1 MAKLKDGFYKQTA
14 EAIGSDLYVLLAGG
28 GSKPLEDFATSDGNV
43 TSLGTSGNYLTWTK
57 GGVVNNLTAPYA
69 TTADNAYRLQQTN
82 IFSFDST
89 YSAYRKFASINI
101 TGRYGGQTAVMR
113 VYLSKST
120 GHIGSFFDVYAM
132 AYQQDVLGSA
142 PVYKLLTNCDDTC
155 GKVYGI
161 LNYDSSGATIDL
173 YLYGTNR
180 SYTGFAVILM
190 GGNNIISIG
199 STLTALPSGT
209 EIIPEKS
216 GHVLK
221 ATQDSDG
228 NAINTTY
235 LKKSGGTIT
244 GLLQI
249 KRNPSVIMFSN
260 ASDTTLGYLGF
271 SADDDPVIYKAD
283 GTTVRHIIH
292 SGNTYISNGT
302 VTINGNSITPLTS
315 LPSHVHTYIQSK
327 DYYAF
332 TASDLPNSFDWGV
345 SAGFVKSD
353 SGFGNFGSVLTV
365 RTYTGGGGTLQLYAP
380 YSKTYGGTRL
390 KARFGN
396 YDKDGGNSWT
406 DLKEIAWISDIPT
419 KTSQLT
425 NDSGYLTSL
434 PSHNHDGSYVKAL
447 RKNFTPAETKLT
459 SANLLAITGGQSLNK
474 TDWSYAGNGYIETDF
489 GNIDL
494 AGSSL
499 ITFGDSEINGYTQL
513 FITAP
518 TASGHSGITNEMI
531 FYNNHGVAYY
541 PAWTRVLTNRNY
553 NSYSPKLDGTGASG
567 TWNISIS
574 GNAST
579 ATSATSS
586 TYSRNLLGRNTS
598 GSDYGAT
605 DGNLIFAEW
614 NTNSDNRWY
623 LKAKGYETRV
633 GYANDSD
640 KLDGLHASNFYVQ
653 GRGAVD
659 AQNDLQT
666 IPKDTSGGWMVTNSG
681 WTGMVAVLGQGHA
694 ASNRGIGFL
703 FKGGQSS
710 RINLLTQVDNTW
722 SNRGVIAYTS
732 DIPTVT
738 NYYWADQL
746 ITSSA
751 KSNTTPTFGSVN
763 STGLITAQ
771 SGIQI
776 GSTSDIGW
784 YFYDSRICAGHSVAR
799 GVNTG
804 SLLVS
809 NAWAD
814 SSKVPTNGIY
824 SKGNIITPANVQAL
838 NLNLHGDW
846 ETDFGIHFNEGG
858 DTKYGFSLLYG
869 NSDLFKLVTRN
880 NGTASTVLT
889 VGRGSTQVD
898 FKGKVTAGQFIANNT
913 SGPHF
918 TGTSASGNW
927 AYLRLNNSSCLW
939 DIATRSDSG
948 SGGLWLSR
956 YSGGDNGIFVS
967 ASSTPKVGI
976 NTSSPSYPLHVSGD
990 IYTSGWSR
998 AGNGF
1003 YIETTGVHYTSQGDV
1018 GEINLTANNEFLYST
1033 SNGTMYFNYRAA
1045 SRGTTVTNYIW
1056 NAGSSSSYATHTMG
1070 LAYFRGSGKYLRIG
1084 PQNGSHAHY
1093 ETDATVS
1100 HWFNKTVQVD
1110 GNIEPYG
1117 NNEHSAGST
1126 SYRFSNV
1133 YSYLGNFA
1141 GTVTISC
1148 AYPNIVC
1155 NASSGSESNIRF
1167 DVGGTTKGYVGFHN
1181 SYGTF
1186 LYNAAAVKY
1195 VYIANN
1201 GYFYTQSYINV
1212 GAGNEKNASNPP
1224 YVWGV
1229 NGSDNFMRTYAT
1241 SSLSVGDSDKL
1252 DGEHGSRY
1260 TRALGG
1266 PNHVTVTVGGDA
1278 ATYYPVVI
1286 SSVADYYPMQLV
1298 NISRGY
1304 SETAPASWNTATHKG
1319 GLTLTLLWN
1328 GSRYWDGNS
1337 AGGACYCV
1345 YKNESYSTMVGGL
1358 GNSTAGKVVW
1368 LRGGGAV
1375 YHVHAMNGTSV
1386 TATVYT
1392 STYTDSASQSFAPK
1406 TSASGVSVRW
1416 PGYAEGADY
1425 ATSAGNADTLDGY
1438 HASSFL
1444 TSLPTHD
1451 HTTFPENT
1459 AIYFRHASSSW
1470 YSGIFYGTAGNEC
1483 MSFVNKNI
1491 ATSFKFWCGS
1501 DISTWTSS
1509 SWQGATGLIATID
1522 STGITAKAYY
1532 ESSDERLKTFYGS
1545 IRVDLN
1551 KLKLLRKNYFKFNN
1565 QNKLE
1570 IGVSA
1575 QEIQR
1580 IYPEIV
1586 NKDDN
1591 GYLTVAYD
1599 KLSVIALKGIDELYD
1614 MILEL
1619 RAENRQLRE

>member
-28 GSKPLEDFATSDGNV
+28 GSKPLSDFATSDGNV
-43 TSLGTSGNYLTWTK
+43 TSLGTSGDYLTWVK
-57 GGVVNNLTAPYA
+57 NGVTNNLTVPYA
-69 TTADNAYRLQQTN
+69 TNTN
-82 IFSFDST
+82 GL
-89 YSAYRKFASINI
+89 
-101 TGRYGGQTAVMR
+101 TGGSKPNWGV
-113 VYLSKST
+113 LKST
-120 GHIGSFFDVYAM
+120 DYTHVWQYIDN
-132 AYQQDVLGSA
+132 GSA
-142 PVYKLLTNCDDTC
+142 IALGTKVGGPDRQFSMQIDGFFYQNEGNYMVLDT
-155 GKVYGI
+155 
-161 LNYDSSGATIDL
+161 
-173 YLYGTNR
+173 
-180 SYTGFAVILM
+180 
-190 GGNNIISIG
+190 NNIS
-199 STLTALPSGT
+199 S
-209 EIIPEKS
+209 
-216 GHVLK
+216 
-221 ATQDSDG
+221 
-228 NAINTTY
+228 
-235 LKKSGGTIT
+235 
-244 GLLQI
+244 
-249 KRNPSVIMFSN
+249 
-260 ASDTTLGYLGF
+260 
-271 SADDDPVIYKAD
+271 
-283 GTTVRHIIH
+283 
-292 SGNTYISNGT
+292 
-302 VTINGNSITPLTS
+302 
-315 LPSHVHTYIQSK
+315 
-327 DYYAF
+327 YA
-332 TASDLPNSFDWGV
+332 
-345 SAGFVKSD
+345 
-353 SGFGNFGSVLTV
+353 
-365 RTYTGGGGTLQLYAP
+365 
-380 YSKTYGGTRL
+380 
-390 KARFGN
+390 
-396 YDKDGGNSWT
+396 
-406 DLKEIAWISDIPT
+406 
-419 KTSQLT
+419 
-425 NDSGYLTSL
+425 LTSL
-434 PSHNHDGSYVKAL
+434 PSHNHSYLK
-447 RKNFTPAETKLT
+447 
-459 SANLLAITGGQSLNK
+459 G
-474 TDWSYAGNGYIETDF
+474 WSD
-489 GNIDL
+489 
-494 AGSSL
+494 
-499 ITFGDSEINGYTQL
+499 
-513 FITAP
+513 
-518 TASGHSGITNEMI
+518 
-531 FYNNHGVAYY
+531 
-541 PAWTRVLTNRNY
+541 TR
-553 NSYSPKLDGTGASG
+553 
-567 TWNISIS
+567 
-574 GNAST
+574 ST
-579 ATSATSS
+579 ATEPNDYNGSFKVVGIKSAGTTLGLTKDQAGTYATLIGWRGWSDSS
-586 TYSRNLLGRNTS
+586 GGYSWEIASTNKNRLCARS
-598 GSDYGAT
+598 GSTTSWDNG
-605 DGNLIFAEW
+605 W
-614 NTNSDNRWY
+614 NT
-623 LKAKGYETRV
+623 
-633 GYANDSD
+633 
-640 KLDGLHASNFYVQ
+640 
-653 GRGAVD
+653 
-659 AQNDLQT
+659 
-666 IPKDTSGGWMVTNSG
+666 
-681 WTGMVAVLGQGHA
+681 
-694 ASNRGIGFL
+694 
-703 FKGGQSS
+703 
-710 RINLLTQVDNTW
+710 
-722 SNRGVIAYTS
+722 IAYLT

-751 KSNTTPTFGSVN
+751 KSDTTPTFGSVI
-763 STGLITAQ
+763 STGLITAK
-771 SGIQI
+771 SGVQI

-784 YFYDSRICAGHSVAR
+784 YFYNSRICAGNSVAR

-814 SSKVPTNGIY
+814 DSKVPTNGIY

-898 FKGKVTAGQFIANNT
+898 FKGKVTAGQFIANNA

-918 TGTSASGNW
+918 TGTSAAGNW

-976 NTSSPSYPLHVSGD
+976 NTSSPSYALHVSGD
-990 IYTSGWSR
+990 SYTTGWSR

-1003 YIETTGVHYTSQGDV
+1003 YIETTGVHYTSQGGV

-1126 SYRFSNV
+1126 SYRFSNI

-1155 NASSGSESNIRF
+1155 NNNASGAIESSIRF
-1167 DVGGTTKGYVGFHN
+1167 EIAGANKGYVGYSKN
-1181 SYGTF
+1181 YGTF
-1186 LYNAAAVKY
+1186 LWNSTASKY
-1195 VYIANN
+1195 VYVADN

-1260 TRALGG
+1260 TKALGS
-1266 PNHVTVTVGGDA
+1266 PNYISFTVGGNA
-1278 ATYYPVVI
+1278 NTFYPVVI
-1286 SSVADYYPMQLV
+1286 SSVSSKYPMQFV

-1304 SETAPASWNTATHKG
+1304 SETAPDSWNTATHKG

-1337 AGGACYCV
+1337 SGGACYCV

-1425 ATSAGNADTLDGY
+1425 ATSAGSASSASTVTVGDSNANSTYRLVWHSGNNLYGTGGIYCNPSTDYVYANSFNCGDWFRSSGNTGWYNPTNSCHVYPNATTTYGGLMLRGEKGGYTGFILGTSTNYMNVMDNGTDKGLYQEGKLWILYYNRSSGGVGIRTSSITKDFNVNGTSYISGKTWIATTSGSEALNVGGWVGTIGETGWYNSTYAGGMYMQDTTYVRTYNSKALYVSNTGDHAIYTAGGFASARSSGSVFATYYSGTWYCDTLYTHGNGNLSIS
-1438 HASSFL
+1438 APGG
-1444 TSLPTHD
+1444 SLYLSYNRGD
-1451 HTTFPENT
+1451 
-1459 AIYFRHASSSW
+1459 IYFCGGSYYINR
-1470 YSGIFYGTAGNEC
+1470 SGNLY
-1483 MSFVNKNI
+1483 
-1491 ATSFKFWCGS
+1491 
-1501 DISTWTSS
+1501 
-1509 SWQGATGLIATID
+1509 
-1522 STGITAKAYY
+1522 AKAYY
-1532 ESSDERLKTFYGS
+1532 ETSDERLKYFYQDV
-1545 IRVDLN
+1545 IVDFN
-1551 KLKLLRKNYFKFNN
+1551 KLKAIPKKYFVWKTKPNEL
-1565 QNKLE
+1565 Q
-1570 IGVSA
+1570 IGTSA
-1575 QEIQR
+1575 QSVQN
-1580 IYPEIV
+1580 IYPELV
-1586 NKDDN
+1586 SKNYN
-1591 GYLTVAYD
+1591 GMLNVDYS
-1599 KLSVIALKGIDELYD
+1599 KLSVIALKAIDELYD

-1619 RAENRQLRE
+1619 RAENRQLREQIRQMQK